1 MKMKILVVVFA
12 LSAFLLCRILSLS
25 KLLLIIALPGG
36 FLVVTTLLNKYRY
49 KRAYYNDFPN
59 AFRVFLGVLGGV
71 LIDFFP
77 SPTLVGLGLL
87 AIIAGLLANDE
98 AMRRVYRGRGVIA
111 LSGIDGTGKST
122 HVRNIYRWLRRR
134 GVRCR
139 IIPFHRYLFLD
150 KVGGFR
156 SRVRGTA
163 ELMKRMDRRPP
174 GWVPARTSRL
184 SIIRPYLA
192 LVDNILLY
200 LTRVVPAIWRGE
212 YVVCDRFIWDNYVK
226 HKMLGYG
233 TRYLFQL
240 STIIKPKAGMIF
252 DLPSEVA
259 VKRVGKRD
267 FHYQYTK
274 EQYDVERREFRRIAK
289 KLGYPVINTD
299 RPMEE
304 TWREIEAYLT
314 KLEKQG
320 WK

>member
-12 LSAFLLCRILSLS
+12 LSAFLLCKILALS
-25 KLLLIIALPGG
+25 KLLLILALPGG

-71 LIDFFP
+71 LIGFFP
-77 SPTLVGLGLL
+77 SLILVGLGLL
-87 AIIAGLLANDE
+87 AIAAGLLANDE
-98 AMRRVYRGRGVIA
+98 AIRRVYRGRGVIV

-122 HVRNIYRWLRRR
+122 HARNIYRWLRRR
-134 GVRCR
+134 GAGCR

-163 ELMKRMDRRPP
+163 EMVRRMGRRPP
-174 GWVPARTSRL
+174 GWVPARTSKFSL
-184 SIIRPYLA
+184 IRPYLA

-212 YVVCDRFIWDNYVK
+212 YVICDRFIWDNYVK

-233 TRYLFQL
+233 TRYLFRL
-240 STIIKPKAGMIF
+240 STAIRPWAGIIF

-259 VKRVGKRD
+259 VKRVGERD

-274 EQYDVERREFRRIAK
+274 EQYDVERREFRRIARR
-289 KLGYPVINTD
+289 LGYPVISTD
-299 RPMEE
+299 QPPED
-304 TWREIEAYLT
+304 TWREIERY
-314 KLEKQG
+314 LEKREAG
-320 WK
+320 